1 MSALRLVRGP
11 LIVGCFALGLIALAG
26 GALRTGFLNDDYLFL
41 EQARSQPLARALL
54 GTDALGNYYRPLSR
68 PVYFAALT
76 AWSHGSPRF
85 FHVFNF
91 ALFLVALALLAD
103 LLRGLFPPASTPTAA
118 PAAGRGHPVL
128 AGTLYFALLPFQRVA
143 WLWISCSQD
152 LLALVFALAAFA
164 LFRRSRRLPAA
175 FLFVAALASKE
186 SALALPAGLMGWEVL
201 IARRTLRDAARRVLP
216 FAAVALVWG
225 TLALSISRHGSGA
238 RLLHFDPGTFLASY
252 AHQAQSL
259 LGLAH
264 PAGMVAALATHGPN
278 PLALA
283 LFAAIALLLP
293 ARREA
298 LPGDHPAAPPATGT
312 PAPTPPPTAAAV
324 AGFGA
329 LWLITAGLIPGPLAA
344 SWSAYYYMMSGVGAA
359 ALFGLATRAIG
370 RWGWPLLAGA
380 LLWWHAGGTAVRAFA
395 VEDRPWGWTSHL
407 TSYYFERAATLTGTL
422 SRQLLELEPAP
433 PRGTRFFF
441 ATLPPWA
448 GFQMGSGALV
458 RELYRDPSL
467 ESWYY
472 SQYSETTAADRPCR
486 FFYWDGRALRPLYAH
501 AADPGFQVGSDLLL
515 LNRPAG
521 AAHAFRR
528 GLAAGG
534 ERSDLLYWLGWSE
547 LWRGRRREAEAA
559 WLEFGAR
566 DDSLRWATEIVSANH
581 ALASRDTLGARRHLA
596 AALYTGIGRPLAHAV
611 LGELL
616 LGSQPKYALL
626 ELSVAVWLNPEDLR
640 TRRLL
645 TAGLARARLDDSA
658 LRNLEAIEARDV
670 LWRSDPELV
679 RLDTSLR
686 KGAAQGSGGA
696 TVLAPPAP

>member
-1 MSALRLVRGP
+1 MLRGP
-11 LIVGCFALGLIALAG
+11 LIVGGFALGLLALAA

-41 EQARSQPLARALL
+41 EQARSQPLARALF
-54 GTDALGNYYRPLSR
+54 GPDALGNYYRPLSR
-68 PVYFAALT
+68 PIYFAALT

-85 FHVFNF
+85 FHIFNF
-91 ALFLVALALLAD
+91 VLFLVALALLAD
-103 LLRGLFPPASTPTAA
+103 LLTSLFPPASVPTPAR
-118 PAAGRGHPVL
+118 AAGGRGDPVL

-164 LFRRSRRLPAA
+164 LYRRSRRLPAA
-175 FLFVAALASKE
+175 VLFVAALASKE

-201 IARRTLRDAARRVLP
+201 IARRNPREAARRVLP
-216 FAAVALVWG
+216 FAAVALAWG
-225 TLALSISRHGSGA
+225 IMAVTISRRGA
-238 RLLHFDPGTFLASY
+238 GAHLLHFDPGSFLASY

-259 LGLAH
+259 LGLDH
-264 PAGMVAALATHGPN
+264 PAGMAAALATHGPD

-283 LFAAIALLLP
+283 LLAAIALGLP
-293 ARREA
+293 ARR
-298 LPGDHPAAPPATGT
+298 AAPSGAGDAARPATGE
-312 PAPTPPPTAAAV
+312 PATTPPPTAAAV
-324 AGFGA
+324 SGFGA
-329 LWLITAGLIPGPLAA
+329 LWLITAGLIPGPVAA
-344 SWSAYYYMMSGVGAA
+344 TWSSYYYMMCAVGAA
-359 ALFGLATRAIG
+359 AFFGLATRAIG

-407 TSYYFERAATLTGTL
+407 TSYYFERAAELTGTL
-422 SRQLLELEPAP
+422 SRQLLALEPAP
-433 PRGTRFFF
+433 PHGTRFFF

-467 ESWYY
+467 ESWFY

-486 FFYWDGRALRPLYAH
+486 FLYWDGRALRRLYAH
-501 AADPGFQVGSDLLL
+501 TADPSFQVGCDLLL
-515 LNRPAG
+515 LDRPAG

-534 ERSDLLYWLGWSE
+534 EKSDLLYWLGWSE

-596 AALYTGIGRPLAHAV
+596 AALYAGIGRPLAHAV

-616 LGSQPKYALL
+616 LPSQPKYALL

-645 TAGLARARLDDSA
+645 TAGLARARLDGSA
-658 LRNLEAIEARDV
+658 LRHLEAIEAREA

-679 RLDTSLR
+679 RLDADLR
-686 KGAAQGSGGA
+686 KGAARKPGGG
-696 TVLAPPAP
+696 TVLALPAP